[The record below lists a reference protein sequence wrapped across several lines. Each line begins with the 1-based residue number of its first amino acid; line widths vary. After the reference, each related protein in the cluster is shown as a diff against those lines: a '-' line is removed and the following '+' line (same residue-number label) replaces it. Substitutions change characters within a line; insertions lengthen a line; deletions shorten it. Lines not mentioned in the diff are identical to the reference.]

1 MNFEKYP
8 FERLTELLQDIIP
21 NEKYELSALTIG

>member
-8 FERLTELLQDIIP
+8 FERLNELLSQDIKP
-21 NEKYELSALTIG
+21 NENMNYQF